1 MLKTTD
7 RCRSQSSIAAA
18 TIGSSKIFP
27 QEAIPRLVVNAM
39 EPLKW
44 RWRHPSGTEAASS
57 VTVEASNL

>member
-1 MLKTTD
+1 
-7 RCRSQSSIAAA
+7 
-18 TIGSSKIFP
+18 
-27 QEAIPRLVVNAM
+27 LVVNAM